1 MPALTIT
8 LTDAQWAAYQA
19 ASNNISLADVTAWL
33 KLQLDADYKM
43 KLERV
48 DQTTA
53 DGIAATSEASRDTK
67 IAAF

>member
-19 ASNNISLADVTAWL
+19 ASSNISLADATAWL

-43 KLERV
+43 KLERI
-48 DQTTA
+48 DMATA
-53 DGIAATSEASRDTK
+53 DGVFAESEATRYTK
-67 IAAF
+67 IDAF